1 MWWDV
6 LKEAKT
12 PAAIERKRKYETQ
25 YESTPARKK
34 YRRELERERR
44 KRGVAGKG
52 GKDMS
57 HTKTGKIVPE
67 DPHTNRARSHPS
79 VGSTLKMVIVKAPMW
94 DAQGNQVTGDV
105 PKQMPDLAD
114 ERERQKKIERIV
126 IGDRIH
132 ETDDSPTPITTDSMI
147 EAHQDLLNLTQY
159 PFGTQ
164 WVQQMNTDNPNRYLY
179 QDKRLP
185 VRAIVDVKDGVA
197 RIPTFA
203 TPLSL
208 RGKGHGTE
216 GLRNLKEELREMGI
230 NQMHPVDVMPSAT
243 GFWDKMQRRGITS
256 PRPDVIKAPQMNLDM
271 ESAQCASC
279 NAMVDGQQAFA
290 TNRIFGETVC
300 LACIQREQEKIN
312 QQNDM
317 MYHSEPT
324 DRTQQMTLDGQI
336 VPNTR
341 TTIPVE
347 DPAVVR
353 QRIDTNTEKLRQKL
367 EPRTDEQFA
376 QDEEKAKQRRLK
388 LHAMRAAGNTTL
400 PHQ

>member
-12 PAAIERKRKYETQ
+12 PAAIEHKRKYETQ

-94 DAQGNQVTGDV
+94 DAQGNQVTGE
-105 PKQMPDLAD
+105 PKAMPNLKQRGFPFAGAFKQGMKGGPKNEQRLFYESPD
-114 ERERQKKIERIV
+114 E
-126 IGDRIH
+126 
-132 ETDDSPTPITTDSMI
+132 SS
-147 EAHQDLLNLTQY
+147 
-159 PFGTQ
+159 
-164 WVQQMNTDNPNRYLY
+164 
-179 QDKRLP
+179 
-185 VRAIVDVKDGVA
+185 RAIVDLPKDGDDANMALFGVHMDQQGQ
-197 RIPTFA
+197 
-203 TPLSL
+203 
-208 RGKGHGTE
+208 GKGRE
-216 GLRNLKEELREMGI
+216 GLVNLKNELGELGKKNLHQFQRFTNMTPES
-230 NQMHPVDVMPSAT
+230 VE
-243 GFWDKMQRRGITS
+243 FWNKMRSEGVT
-256 PRPDVIKAPQMNLDM
+256 KAPQMNLDM

-336 VPNTR
+336 APSTR

-347 DPAVVR
+347 DPATVR

-367 EPRTDEQFA
+367 EPRTNERFA
-376 QDEEKAKQRRLK
+376 LDAEKAKQRRLK

>member
-34 YRRELERERR
+34 YRRDLERERR

-147 EAHQDLLNLTQY
+147 EAHEDLLNLTQY
-159 PFGTQ
+159 PFGSQ

-208 RGKGHGTE
+208 RGKGYGTE

-243 GFWDKMQRRGITS
+243 GFWDKMRRRGITS
-256 PRPDVIKAPQMNLDM
+256 PDVIKAPQMNLYG
-271 ESAQCASC
+271 ESAECASC
-279 NAMVDGQQAFA
+279 KAAVDAQQAYA

-336 VPNTR
+336 APNTR

-347 DPAVVR
+347 DPAMVR
-353 QRIDTNTEKLRQKL
+353 QRIDANTEKLRERLQ
-367 EPRTDEQFA
+367 PRTNEQFA
-376 QDEEKAKQRRLK
+376 QDAEREKQRRLK

-400 PHQ
+400 PRQ